1 MFNLLLQFT
10 KKYTFIKLI
19 DNPDY
24 DRIKN
29 MTSTIVTRNIFIGG
43 SYLCEADLYITN
55 PNIIKYIPI

>member
-1 MFNLLLQFT
+1 
-10 KKYTFIKLI
+10 
-19 DNPDY
+19 
-24 DRIKN
+24 